1 MCVCTFIGHEQ
12 TPCEIKEKLC
22 DQIELLITKYG
33 VDTFF
38 VGTHGNFDRIVYDSL
53 CQLERKYKITTKIV
67 LAYLSQKTD
76 WYDLSK
82 TIFPAQLDNVPPKY
96 AISKRNKYM
105 IEQSNYMICYV
116 DNTQTNAYVFA
127 KMAIKKGLLVFNLGQ
142 VKI

>member
-1 MCVCTFIGHEQ
+1 MVVCTFIGHRE
-12 TPCEIKEKLC
+12 TPYEIKEKLC
-22 DQIELLITKYG
+22 SKIEFLITKCG

-53 CQLERKYKITTKIV
+53 CQLERKYKITTHVV
-67 LAYLSQKTD
+67 LAYLNEKPD

-82 TIFPAQLDNVPPKY
+82 TVFPSQLDNTPRKY

-116 DNTQTNAYVFA
+116 DNTQTNAYAFA
-127 KMAIKKGLLVFNLGQ
+127 EKAIKKGLAVFNLGQ
-142 VKI
+142 VEF